1 MNSTAV
7 PCALHAARIRSS
19 TLRCMITSSAV
30 VGSSATRRAGRC
42 AMAMA
47 RHARWAMPPDS
58 SQGWARRIRSASGS
72 PTSASSPRSI
82 SSRASRGIARGAASR
97 SCVPSEQV
105 AAPEQDAPR
114 DAAVGGGGQARE
126 GHGADALAAA
136 AFPDQGV
143 EPALRNPERNA
154 SNDLDRLSAARKGQ
168 GDPQVFDLQE
178 RGGGVFVVGH
188 AAEYTRPGPRAQAAA
203 AQTGCPGLLAR
214 APEVWYTFLIHGRN
228 GRKA

>member
-1 MNSTAV
+1 
-7 PCALHAARIRSS
+7 
-19 TLRCMITSSAV
+19 
-30 VGSSATRRAGRC
+30 
-42 AMAMA
+42 
-47 RHARWAMPPDS
+47 MPPDS
-58 SQGWARRIRSASGS
+58 SQGWARRIRSENRVERRHGILEDVGHA
-72 PTSASSPRSI
+72 AFAPRLAQFAG
-82 SSRASRGIARGAASR
+82 RQG
-97 SCVPSEQV
+97 EQV

-228 GRKA
+228 GRKS